1 MHATLPIATADTAEA
16 LLSLFASEFP
26 EGSKPSLL
34 PKYDDQFRARIEAPA
49 GPVTILIP
57 RRTLAAFAS
66 SQFDHEAVLMR
77 LRRFI
82 RERLSASHL
91 RPDVVTVWDYAEAF

>member
-1 MHATLPIATADTAEA
+1 MHSTLPTEDTADA

-34 PKYDDQFRARIEAPA
+34 PKHDDQFRARVEVPA
-49 GPVTILIP
+49 GAVTILIP
-57 RRTLAAFAS
+57 RRAFAAFESSQLDHERVLAA
-66 SQFDHEAVLMR
+66 

-82 RERLSASHL
+82 RERLRASDL
-91 RPDVVTVWDYAEAF
+91 RPDVVTVWDYAEAY

>member
-1 MHATLPIATADTAEA
+1 MHSTLPTEDAADA

-34 PKYDDQFRARIEAPA
+34 PKHDDQFRARVEVPA

-57 RRTLAAFAS
+57 RRAFAAFESSQLDHERVLAA
-66 SQFDHEAVLMR
+66 

-82 RERLSASHL
+82 RKRLRASDL
-91 RPDVVTVWDYAEAF
+91 RPDVVTVWDYAEAY

>member
-1 MHATLPIATADTAEA
+1 MHTTPPTADTADA

-34 PKYDDQFRARIEAPA
+34 PKHDDQFRARIEVPA

-57 RRTLAAFAS
+57 RRAFAAFES
-66 SQFDHEAVLMR
+66 SQFDHERVLVA

-82 RERLSASHL
+82 RERLQSSEL

>member
-1 MHATLPIATADTAEA
+1 MHTTLPTADTAEA

-66 SQFDHEAVLMR
+66 SQFDHERCFDPRSGAS
-77 LRRFI
+77 
-82 RERLSASHL
+82 SASGSAP
-91 RPDVVTVWDYAEAF
+91 RTCVPTW

>member
-1 MHATLPIATADTAEA
+1 MHPAWVTADTTEA
-16 LLSLFASEFP
+16 LLSLFQSEFP

-34 PKYDDQFRARIEAPA
+34 PKHDEQFRARVEAPA

-57 RRTLAAFAS
+57 RRMLAAFAS
-66 SQFDHEAVLMR
+66 SQFDHERVLNA

-82 RERLSASHL
+82 RERLQASHL
-91 RPDVVTVWDYAEAF
+91 RPDVVTVWDYSEAV